1 LLHPVPTTLSV
12 AGAAEGC
19 SVSLNLL
26 RWLSHPRSF
35 RRRPGVARNERSGA
49 PPRFMGVRTGPNVAT
64 PSALPTLLGTTVR
77 RSLVVGRISLAISC
91 FMVVVYSAGFGFG
104 GPLLISIG
112 AYILPIFA
120 VAGGIGG
127 ALVYS
132 NDRLKGVL
140 EYIVAYGLRPQR
152 LLVNAVV
159 ASAVQVSIILALGI
173 GAGVTTYLL
182 SGHPMVPAL
191 VVVLLGYTIPMS
203 FLSAGLMTTV
213 GVYWTSLASPRSGM
227 NSPLGVLPMIGL
239 LPTGAVLIL
248 ALAAPRAHAAQ
259 LVGAAE
265 LVIFIVLMVLWVR
278 NERFMPT
285 ERLLS
290 PG

>member
-1 LLHPVPTTLSV
+1 
-12 AGAAEGC
+12 
-19 SVSLNLL
+19 
-26 RWLSHPRSF
+26 
-35 RRRPGVARNERSGA
+35 
-49 PPRFMGVRTGPNVAT
+49 
-64 PSALPTLLGTTVR
+64 
-77 RSLVVGRISLAISC
+77 
-91 FMVVVYSAGFGFG
+91 MVVIYAAGFGAG
-104 GPLLISIG
+104 GAILISIG
-112 AYILPIFA
+112 VYLLPIFA

-140 EYIVAYGLRPQR
+140 EYVVAYGIGPRR
-152 LLVNAVV
+152 LLINALA
-159 ASAVQVSIILALGI
+159 ASAVQVSIILVLGV

-182 SGHPMVPAL
+182 SGHAL
-191 VVVLLGYTIPMS
+191 VPGLWETLLGYSLPMS
-203 FLSAGLMTTV
+203 YLAAGLLTTV

-239 LPTGAVLIL
+239 LPPGAVLIL
-248 ALAAPRAHAAQ
+248 ALAAPPVHVAQ

-265 LVIFIVLMVLWVR
+265 LAIFIALLVLWTHR
-278 NERFMPT
+278 ERFMPA